1 MKTLKR
7 TINAFLMGFCMALM
21 VLGSSSAYAVHDL
34 NEFELDRDA
43 LDSNGAATSPDDWD
57 TVNLPYPGPG
67 AGGHSFE
74 HTGVITDPTPE
85 GSIFTSGKSKDIHD
99 VSEWKWKQS
108 SNILDKNNITNAYAA
123 AYNVA
128 GDLVIYFGL
137 DRLSNNGSAQVGFWF
152 FKNNITLDGDGT
164 SGGGDHFIG
173 THANGDILVQSN
185 FSKGGDVDSVT
196 VYEWQS
202 GSLVMIA
209 SGGDCIGLAAG
220 DNVCATVN
228 QGNPDAVAP
237 WPYTPKSGTDG
248 YFPQGSFFE
257 GGINLSGLGLTDACF
272 SSFMAETRSSTP
284 FDAVLKDFVGPRE
297 FETCSI
303 EVTKTCTNARLNVAQ
318 DMIIYDIKGSVTA
331 QGFGG
336 DLYNVALSDVPAADG
351 DFIEVDCA
359 TFLVPTGDVFPLDSL
374 DGTTCYANTMT
385 VDLIQNGLSDTVTVT
400 ANTKSDDTGTVLT
413 DTDTAVCPNL
423 NISPSIE
430 VSKDCDAE
438 VEVKDNLVVARVDI
452 GGKVCNTGDTN
463 LSNVV
468 VQDLAI
474 TTDPDPLVNGVV
486 LSAPADPGNPT
497 VAEGACVEY
506 DGSYYPSAALENDGT
521 TATDNA
527 GEVVFKDTVRADA
540 VDIFGNSITP
550 HTDMA
555 DCPLCDGETD

>member
-1 MKTLKR
+1 MKNLKR

-21 VLGSSSAYAVHDL
+21 VFGSSSAYAVHDL

-43 LDSNGAATSPDDWD
+43 LDSNGGAASPDDWD
-57 TVNLPYPGPG
+57 TVNLPLPNGS
-67 AGGHSFE
+67 GGHSFE

-123 AYNVA
+123 AYNVG
-128 GDLVIYFGL
+128 GDLVIYYGL

-152 FKNNITLDGDGT
+152 FKNNITRDGDGT
-164 SGGGDHFIG
+164 SGGGDNFIG

-248 YFPQGSFFE
+248 FFPQGSFFE

-297 FETCSI
+297 FKTCSI
-303 EVTKTCTNARLNVAQ
+303 EVSKSCTNPRLNGAQ

-331 QGFGG
+331 NGFGG
-336 DLYNVALSDVPAADG
+336 ALYNIALSDNPVADG
-351 DFIEVDCA
+351 TFTEVNCGTQVA
-359 TFLVPTGDVFPLDSL
+359 TGNDFPLASL
-374 DGTTCYANTMT
+374 SGTTCYTNTMT
-385 VDLIQNGLSDTVTVT
+385 VNLGDNGLSDTVTVT
-400 ANTKSDDTGTVLT
+400 ANTKSDNTGTALS
-413 DTDTAVCPNL
+413 DTATADCPNL
-423 NISPSIE
+423 QVSPALS

-438 VEVKDNLVVARVDI
+438 VEVKDSLVVARVDI
-452 GGKVCNTGDTN
+452 SGQVCNVGDSN
-463 LSNVV
+463 LSNVTV
-468 VQDLAI
+468 VDKNI
-474 TTDPDPLVNGVV
+474 TTNPDPLVSGAV
-486 LSAPADPGNPT
+486 LSAPADPNNPT
-497 VAEGACVEY
+497 VAEGACVNY
-506 DGSYYPSAALENDGT
+506 SGSYYPSSALENDGT

-527 GEVVFKDTVRADA
+527 GEVYFKDTVEASGD
-540 VDIFGNSITP
+540 DIFGSAVTP
-550 HTDMA
+550 QTDMA
-555 DCPLCDGETD
+555 NCPLCDGETD